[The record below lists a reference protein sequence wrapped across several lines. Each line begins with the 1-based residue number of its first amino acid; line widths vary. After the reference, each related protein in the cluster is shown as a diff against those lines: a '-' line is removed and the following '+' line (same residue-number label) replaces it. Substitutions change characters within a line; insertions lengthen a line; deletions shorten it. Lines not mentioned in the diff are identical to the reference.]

1 METCSATI
9 TLARNATSQN
19 KMLFIE
25 IIVMPMRPEGAED
38 MDEDALAALVTRD
51 CMIGVTV
58 PKV

>member
-1 METCSATI
+1 
-9 TLARNATSQN
+9 
-19 KMLFIE
+19 MLFIK
-25 IIVMPMRPEGAED
+25 IIVMPMRPDGTEA